1 MLRVCILLLNAML
14 VNSESYNTTILIS
27 NSDYFYSGYGSGSI
41 SGSNSNDIIHDEPKK
56 ETDLKSKVIY
66 SVSILLFSVSVFCIL
81 YGLYTPQYKKTNE
94 TIQTHS
100 FSNPLFNFDDLED
113 NGDEPLYQPDVGIP
127 KYAMYNNNIDYDY
140 SDSEI

>member
-1 MLRVCILLLNAML
+1 ML
-14 VNSESYNTTILIS
+14 VNSESYNKTILIS

-41 SGSNSNDIIHDEPKK
+41 SGYGSNSNDIIHDEPKK
-56 ETDLKSKVIY
+56 ETDIKSKVIY

-81 YGLYTPQYKKTNE
+81 YGLYTTKSNKTNE
-94 TIQTHS
+94 TIETHA
-100 FSNPLFNFDDLED
+100 FSNPLFNFDDLDD
-113 NGDEPLYQPDVGIP
+113 NDDEPLYQPDVGIP